1 MQGGPDRL
9 TEFLAG
15 VLIPPACREHV
26 LGDLRERYESPQQ
39 YITEVMRTLPL
50 VVVSR
55 IRRTTDPVVLLMEA
69 FTFYICFLVMASSG
83 QSAFLYE
90 QAGFL
95 RIAIPTAVALLALVL
110 ADAYA
115 DARKRSPLTPILG
128 VVLAIGFAFVFQA
141 VLLATYPELA
151 LPRAIMILGG
161 SVGILLV
168 STLRFIFPPVADR
181 PQGVNVPSFW
191 QKQELAPMGFSA
203 RWVIRALVVAGV
215 LLFVA
220 YVFRKAG

>member
-1 MQGGPDRL
+1 MQRRPATL
-9 TEFLAG
+9 TEFIAG

-26 LGDLRERYESPQQ
+26 LGDLRERYKSPQQ
-39 YITEVMRTLPL
+39 YLAEVMRTLPL

-55 IRRTTDPVVLLMEA
+55 VRRTTDPVVLLMEA
-69 FTFYICFLVMASSG
+69 FTFYICFLVLASSG
-83 QSAFLYE
+83 HTAFLYE
-90 QAGFL
+90 QAGFM
-95 RIAIPTAVALLALVL
+95 RIAIPTAAALLALVL

-115 DARKRSPLTPILG
+115 DPVKRSPLTPILG
-128 VVLAIGFAFVFQA
+128 VALAVGFAFISQA
-141 VLLATYPELA
+141 MLLATYPELA
-151 LPRAIMILGG
+151 LPRPIMVLGG

-191 QKQELAPMGFSA
+191 QMRELAPMAFSA
-203 RWVIRALVVAGV
+203 RWLFRALVVVGV